1 MSLPAGFAK
10 PTECESRAVG
20 SHLVHYMKEAWVQNE
35 AKQRQEG
42 WRYGE
47 TERERKR
54 EGKIEVE

>member
-20 SHLVHYMKEAWVQNE
+20 SHAVHYMKEAWVQNE

-42 WRYGE
+42 WKWR
-47 TERERKR
+47 EREKER
-54 EGKIEVE
+54 GKD